1 MGKRNNLERCR
12 RRDATFVTKSSHFT
26 HLLYEEIELLFESS
40 EPIDLDELNVKLS
53 DRGYTARSLVHDI
66 AEALYKA
73 GGGQ

>member
-1 MGKRNNLERCR
+1 
-12 RRDATFVTKSSHFT
+12 
-26 HLLYEEIELLFESS
+26 LFESS

-53 DRGYTARSLVHDI
+53 DRGYTASSLVHDI